1 VDDAD
6 EVAHGRPLY
15 RGPMARG
22 RSEKVL
28 ARRYDGESLHRTPDE
43 VVVEEAMAIHL
54 DDTLVATTMRTP
66 GHDFELAVGFC
77 LTEGLLGGAAVE
89 TCRYCA
95 TGSAVDTGF
104 NVVSVDT
111 GGRAPEPTPRLG
123 PATSSCG
130 LCGTADL
137 DDLLVRLDPLP
148 ASPSPSLDVCVAAP
162 DRLRHAQGL
171 FDTTGSVH
179 AAAAFDATG
188 ELLVAREDIG
198 RHNAVDKVVGRLL
211 LDGALPASGL
221 GLVVSGRA
229 SFEMVQKAW
238 AGGFAALV
246 SVSGPSS
253 LAVEASRR
261 AGLALV
267 AFARDGRGTVYA
279 PVDGHPFRD
288 SAAGTTAAPAPRV
301 EAAR

>member
-1 VDDAD
+1 
-6 EVAHGRPLY
+6 
-15 RGPMARG
+15 MARG

-28 ARRYDGESLHRTPDE
+28 SRRYDGESLRRTPDE
-43 VVVEEAMAIHL
+43 VVVEEPMAIHV
-54 DDTLVATTMRTP
+54 DCTLVATTMRTP

-77 LTEGLLGGAAVE
+77 HTEGLLGGAAVE

-137 DDLLVRLDPLP
+137 DELMLRLDPLP
-148 ASPSPSLDVCVAAP
+148 ATSVPSLDVCLAAP
-162 DRLRHAQGL
+162 EQLRDAQAL
-171 FDTTGSVH
+171 FEATGSVH
-179 AAAAFDATG
+179 AAAAFSPMG
-188 ELLVAREDIG
+188 ELLVVREDIG

-211 LDGALPASGL
+211 LDGQLPARGL

-238 AGGFAALV
+238 AAGFAVLV
-246 SVSGPSS
+246 AVSGPSA
-253 LAVEASRR
+253 LAVDAARR

-267 AFARDGRGTVYA
+267 AFARDGRATVYA
-279 PVDGHPFRD
+279 PLDGDPF
-288 SAAGTTAAPAPRV
+288 GTVPVADRI
-301 EAAR
+301 EAVG